1 MTDREEE
8 LGASLFG
15 RTLDLMED
23 DPLEEFFALNMG
35 DFISEYLISEDLAN
49 KIGKNAKNKSEKLKS
64 QLRELISIYSLDKT
78 LCVLGFS
85 SQEEYVV
92 YNSIAKTLTQILDV
106 DACHIYLTEDFT
118 KGLNF
123 ENKLLGLVG
132 SSIEF
137 DEDMYAKKLGYT
149 KGDKS
154 IVVQA
159 FEEVE
164 KVQIKDISEI
174 QNFTPIYELKEFD
187 VKSLAVVPIHNNAH
201 VVGVIVIENYK
212 EKTIKRTIK
221 FSQKLQQICP
231 EYIKARYCEK
241 PAEILQYLSNSD
253 TIKDILN
260 REDHRN
266 LRNYNRFFYLFVHV
280 YENVMTLSFKRSYK
294 NEFLNEIL
302 ICLRNSVLYS
312 LIYTDEVP
320 ALETFYLPRGYVRI
334 EMFPSIKTFVDQGFL
349 NLEMLKKDLER
360 RIGVY
365 KFDSS
370 VSGDFAT
377 IRNWVKLPRQKTL
390 KSFARII
397 KKSNKFTTYDLF
409 LETMRYLSW
418 FFNSEM
424 IDEDLYKQYKN
435 LLLKNFKKHLLQQE
449 DINLTISGMSTER
462 EFIDVLNECK
472 EIKTQEKLGQY
483 ERALFTKN
491 KLLDDAEFVEFVRKN
506 PTLVL
511 TMYTKNAS
519 KVAKVKKLYIHTK
532 FLLSCLKHSP
542 ALALIKPSPW
552 IEFASKII
560 DYLDDPT
567 SAAVAQMILD
577 EVITKSAPPYTEL
590 NEKLKRRKEML
601 LKRDDTKQK

>member
-1 MTDREEE
+1 MENLKEIIKDFVKQSHKEMALMIDGEWGVGKTYFLKHLNPKEFGKEKIIFVSLKGVKTPEDIGRKV
-8 LGASLFG
+8 LASMWNIGKKFKLFSEI
-15 RTLDLMED
+15 TKN
-23 DPLEEFFALNMG
+23 ALQIG
-35 DFISEYLISEDLAN
+35 THGLISVSLTDLVSIGFDWKKLSNFIIIFDDFERISFEHISYHDVLFEIHSAFVED
-49 KIGKNAKNKSEKLKS
+49 KNASVIIVANESEIFVNLSRDAQSAEDKG
-64 QLRELISIYSLDKT
+64 QNFDKT
-78 LCVLGFS
+78 K
-85 SQEEYVV
+85 Y
-92 YNSIAKTLTQILDV
+92 I
-106 DACHIYLTEDFT
+106 
-118 KGLNF
+118 
-123 ENKLLGLVG
+123 
-132 SSIEF
+132 
-137 DEDMYAKKLGYT
+137 
-149 KGDKS
+149 
-154 IVVQA
+154 QA
-159 FEEVE
+159 
-164 KVQIKDISEI
+164 
-174 QNFTPIYELKEFD
+174 
-187 VKSLAVVPIHNNAH
+187 
-201 VVGVIVIENYK
+201 K

-221 FSQKLQQICP
+221 FSQKLQQMFP

-266 LRNYNRFFYLFVHV
+266 LRNYNRFFDLFVHV